1 MVTEYDVRC
10 YEYILD
16 YMEEDDSTDEIEIIS
31 RLSYDKQWEEIPVEL
46 KQRILAVDKTVVEK
60 YAESFSYP
68 LWKEYIATI
77 KARL

>member
-1 MVTEYDVRC
+1 
-10 YEYILD
+10 
-16 YMEEDDSTDEIEIIS
+16 
-31 RLSYDKQWEEIPVEL
+31 
-46 KQRILAVDKTVVEK
+46 VDKTVVEK

>member
-1 MVTEYDVRC
+1 
-10 YEYILD
+10 
-16 YMEEDDSTDEIEIIS
+16 
-31 RLSYDKQWEEIPVEL
+31 
-46 KQRILAVDKTVVEK
+46 VEK